1 MSPPI
6 FRELLKLASV
16 DDPIMWSQQPVLLPR
31 VCFGK
36 HKGLAWSELPID
48 YLDWIVEKSDL
59 NEDVTTTGLTRCCSI
74 APSSTAP
81 LAPRERGLFLSSVTA
96 PASRP

>member
-6 FRELLKLASV
+6 LRELLKLASV
-16 DDPIMWSQQPVLLPR
+16 DDLIMWSQQPVLLPR

-36 HKGLAWSELPID
+36 HKGLVWSELPID

-59 NEDVTTTGLTRCCSI
+59 NEDVKF
-74 APSSTAP
+74 TAIP
-81 LAPRERGLFLSSVTA
+81 D
-96 PASRP
+96 

>member
-6 FRELLKLASV
+6 LRELLKLASV

-48 YLDWIVEKSDL
+48 DLDWIVEKSDL

-74 APSSTAP
+74 APQAPPRWHHASGASSCH
-81 LAPRERGLFLSSVTA
+81 RFTA